1 MSSNIHPDSTSQD
14 TQSQIPRIS
23 AQALMQSAREIVIEY
38 QGNDYRLRI
47 TSNEKLILT
56 K

>member
-1 MSSNIHPDSTSQD
+1 MSAKD
-14 TQSQIPRIS
+14 
-23 AQALMQSAREIVIEY
+23 LMQNSREIVIEY

>member
-1 MSSNIHPDSTSQD
+1 MPSNIHPDPAGQD

-23 AQALMQSAREIVIEY
+23 AQVLMQNTREIVIEY